1 MREGERE
8 RGNET
13 ERERGES
20 ERGESETVR
29 FVNNKA
35 ILEMNAKQRPVHVLL
50 PPLFDLQPLHPPSQ
64 GTQHLRQD
72 PMPSL

>member
-13 ERERGES
+13 ER